1 MKDDTGVRFV
11 RAAVCCC
18 SDDDDEN
25 VDDDD
30 DDDVGDVAAALPDF
44 VIANP
49 SL

>member
-1 MKDDTGVRFV
+1 MKDDTGVRFL
-11 RAAVCCC
+11 RAVVCCC

-44 VIANP
+44 VIAN
-49 SL
+49 SAS

>member
-1 MKDDTGVRFV
+1 MKDDTGVCFLR
-11 RAAVCCC
+11 AVCCC
-18 SDDDDEN
+18 SDDDVN
-25 VDDDD
+25 VVD